1 MSVGDDLGRFFGF
14 SSCNPVS
21 FTKIDEVFEH
31 VTNMGRRGKKEG
43 GDGGEK

>member
-14 SSCNPVS
+14 SSCNPIG

-31 VTNMGRRGKKEG
+31 VTIVERGVVR
-43 GDGGEK
+43 GEW